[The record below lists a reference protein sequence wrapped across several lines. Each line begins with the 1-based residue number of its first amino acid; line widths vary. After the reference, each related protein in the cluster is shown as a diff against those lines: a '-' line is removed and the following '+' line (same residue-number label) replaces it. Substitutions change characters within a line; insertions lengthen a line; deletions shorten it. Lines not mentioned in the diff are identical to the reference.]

1 MNIIEIKNIS
11 KQFDDLKAVDDLS
24 LHVEKGEFFS
34 FLGINGAGK
43 STTIAM
49 MCGELKSDSGNIY
62 IDDKNINT
70 HINEIRKM
78 IGVVYQN
85 SVLDDVLTVYDNL
98 KYRAAL
104 YNITGKAF
112 KTKVEEL
119 SHLLDFK
126 DYLKKPINKL
136 SGGQRRR
143 IDIARALIHDP
154 ELLIL
159 DEPTTGLDPQTRQL
173 LWKVINDLRIQKH
186 MTVFLTT
193 HYMEEAAEADHVAI
207 INKGKLIAY
216 DSPHALKTQYA
227 YDSLILYHVNDKIL
241 KTLSLDYV
249 KVQDGYKIRLD
260 HSVKVKDLILEYP
273 ALFDDFELIKGRMDD
288 VFLNITGTKLPG
300 GPSNVTTL

>member
-1 MNIIEIKNIS
+1 MNIIEINNLL
-11 KQFDDLKAVDDLS
+11 KQFDGFKAVDDLS
-24 LHVEKGEFFS
+24 FCVEKGEFFS

-49 MCGELKSDSGNIY
+49 MCGELKKDAGEIIING
-62 IDDKNINT
+62 KNINT
-70 HINEIRKM
+70 HMDEIRKTM
-78 IGVVYQN
+78 GVVYQN

-104 YNITGKAF
+104 YNITGETF
-112 KTKVEEL
+112 KKKIEEL
-119 SHLLDFK
+119 SYLLDFK

-154 ELLIL
+154 QLLIL

-173 LWKVINDLRIQKH
+173 LWKVINNLRLQKN

-216 DSPHALKTQYA
+216 GSPHDLKKQYA
-227 YDSLILYHVNDKIL
+227 YDYLILYHVDEKDI
-241 KTLSLDYV
+241 KSLSLNYTQ
-249 KVQDGYKIRLD
+249 VQDGYKIRLD
-260 HSVKVKDLILEYP
+260 PSMKVKDLILEN
-273 ALFDDFELIKGRMDD
+273 ASLFDDFELIKGKMDD

-300 GPSNVTTL
+300 GPSDATTL